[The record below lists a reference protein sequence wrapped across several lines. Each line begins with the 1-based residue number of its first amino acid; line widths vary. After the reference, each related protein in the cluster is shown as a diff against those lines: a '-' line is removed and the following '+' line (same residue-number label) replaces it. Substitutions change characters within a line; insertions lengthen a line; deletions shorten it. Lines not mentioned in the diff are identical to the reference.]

1 MRFFSDLAGTLRAAF
16 RVGLGMLDA
25 SGLTAA
31 RTHALPNKSGTIA
44 LLDDVSGGEADIPQQ
59 LIDGRWRY
67 TTAEQDLSAGY
78 DLAVFFPTAV
88 NTAVTT
94 AFNGALAE
102 GAGWE
107 TVSSGAGAGA
117 TRATANAAVLFL
129 NTGTTATGQCS
140 LGYKRTQNNHVWEND
155 NSVTPASFARTD
167 LTGFSGRGVLLVDTL
182 STAAQEYVVMMDVG
196 PEAWAFT
203 SNPSSRGLVQL
214 MYQRTASA
222 NWRIRYC
229 DTSGTVKYLDTGIAV
244 AASTIYRVSIK
255 GIKQPDNTYTI
266 SVDING
272 STFSITD
279 SYLNTSG
286 WRGGAAITR
295 VRTVP
300 TVTLIKTAGT
310 TSAKLQV
317 RLFAFAFSY

>member
-1 MRFFSDLAGTLRAAF
+1 MTSRVLAKLAPLA
-16 RVGLGMLDA
+16 
-25 SGLTAA
+25 
-31 RTHALPNKSGTIA
+31 A
-44 LLDDVSGGEADIPQQ
+44 LLGLPSDTSKQYAYRPATGWEEIAGGSVADIPQQ

-67 TTAEQDLSAGY
+67 TTAEQDLGAGY

-88 NTAVTT
+88 NTAIST

-107 TVSSGAGAGA
+107 TVGGGAGAGA
-117 TRATANAAVLFL
+117 TRANANAAILFL
-129 NTGTTATGQCS
+129 NTGTTATGQCA
-140 LGYKRTQNNHVWEND
+140 LGYKRTLGNNIWEND
-155 NSVTPASFARTD
+155 NSGAPASFARPD
-167 LTGFSGRGVLLVDTL
+167 LTGFSGRGVLLLDSL

-203 SNPSSRGLVQL
+203 SNPSSLGLVQL

-266 SVDING
+266 SIDING

-286 WRGGAAITR
+286 WRAGAAITR
-295 VRTVP
+295 VLTVP
-300 TVTLIKTAGT
+300 TVTLVKTAGT
-310 TSAKLQV
+310 TSAALQV
-317 RLFAFAFSY
+317 RLFAFSFAH

>member
-44 LLDDVSGGEADIPQQ
+44 LLDDVSGGDVLQQ

-88 NTAVTT
+88 TTAVTT
-94 AFNGALAE
+94 AFKGSMAE

-107 TVSSGAGAGA
+107 TISSGTGAGA
-117 TRATANAAVLFL
+117 TRATANTAALYL
-129 NTGTTATGQCS
+129 TTGTTATGQCA
-140 LGYKRTQNNHVWEND
+140 LAYKLTSFNQVWEND
-155 NSVTPASFARTD
+155 NSETPASFARAD
-167 LTGFSGRGVLLVDTL
+167 LTGFSSRAVLVVGTL

-203 SNPSSRGLVQL
+203 SNPSSLGLVQL

-229 DTSGTVKYLDTGIAV
+229 DTSGAVKYLDTGIAV
-244 AASTIYRVSIK
+244 AASTFYRVSIK

-286 WRGGAAITR
+286 WRGGAAITKVLTIPR
-295 VRTVP
+295 
-300 TVTLIKTAGT
+300 VTLLKTVGT
-310 TSAKLQV
+310 TSAALQV

>member
-1 MRFFSDLAGTLRAAF
+1 MRLLSDLAGTLRTAF
-16 RVGLGMLDA
+16 RVGRSALDA

-44 LLDDVSGGEADIPQQ
+44 LLDDVSGGDVLQQ
-59 LIDGRWRY
+59 LIDGRWRN
-67 TTAEQDLSAGY
+67 TTTQQDLSAGY

-94 AFNGALAE
+94 AFKGALAE

-107 TVSSGAGAGA
+107 IITSGTGAGA

-129 NTGTTATGQCS
+129 NTGTTATGQCA

-155 NSVTPASFARTD
+155 AATPASFARAD
-167 LTGFSGRGVLLVDTL
+167 LTGFSGRGVLLVNTL

-196 PEAWAFT
+196 PEAWEFT

-255 GIKQPDNTYTI
+255 GVKQPDNTYTI

-286 WRGGAAITR
+286 WRGGAAING
-295 VRTVP
+295 VLTVP
-300 TVTLIKTAGT
+300 RVTLLKTAGT
-310 TSAKLQV
+310 TSAALQV
-317 RLFAFAFSY
+317 RLFAFAFKH

>member
-25 SGLTAA
+25 SALTAA

-44 LLDDVSGGEADIPQQ
+44 LLDDVSGGDVLQQ
-59 LIDGRWRY
+59 LIDGRWRN
-67 TTAEQDLSAGY
+67 TTTQQDLSAGY
-78 DLAVFFPTAV
+78 DLAVFFPTAW

-129 NTGTTATGQCS
+129 NTGTTAAGQCA

-155 NSVTPASFARTD
+155 AATPASFARTD

-203 SNPSSRGLVQL
+203 SNPSSLGLVQL

-295 VRTVP
+295 VLTVP
-300 TVTLIKTAGT
+300 KVTLVKTAGT
-310 TSAKLQV
+310 TSAALQV